1 MTRSFSIFRAQVPLK
16 YKLRFPPISHPL
28 PFKIQLQISVF
39 TYLWTYAF
47 SKANKKLYILL
58 LSLYKGKL

>member
-1 MTRSFSIFRAQVPLK
+1 MTRSFSMFRAQEPLK
-16 YKLRFPPISHPL
+16 YKLRFPLIGHLL

-47 SKANKKLYILL
+47 SKAKKKAIHFAAEFI
-58 LSLYKGKL
+58 